1 VDEST
6 LKTTQQAVYRRPQRA
21 IADDPASHNG
31 PHGTK
36 RSGSFSRMVLIGPK
50 STGFDRNLSVK
61 FRYCLVDKA
70 DISKYR
76 VHVVAL
82 AAHASIRIIIG

>member
-1 VDEST
+1 
-6 LKTTQQAVYRRPQRA
+6 
-21 IADDPASHNG
+21 
-31 PHGTK
+31 
-36 RSGSFSRMVLIGPK
+36 
-50 STGFDRNLSVK
+50 LSVK